1 MPQVLRTH
9 WVTQLENT
17 RVTGCDGLATMDGRA
32 VTGCKEVV
40 EMRRKVVQV
49 IAVVAVVLGLALGPR
64 AMSRAASLVED
75 CDLPAPSA
83 IYGGGSSA
91 H

>member
-1 MPQVLRTH
+1 
-9 WVTQLENT
+9 
-17 RVTGCDGLATMDGRA
+17 
-32 VTGCKEVV
+32 
-40 EMRRKVVQV
+40 MRRKVVQV

-83 IYGGGSSA
+83 LYGGGSNA